1 MFLASRIQWYTCV
14 AGPYCAASCIH
25 SQCAPGSGK
34 KKCTTTEGSLR
45 TYCPINLLWVY
56 NYDIHC
62 KSPLLCTCLEAL
74 QVYQTGHTNY
84 VCSMHVSSVRKSR
97 VYIHQSCPTI
107 EEAAIPPITMSLI
120 KKSHLQPQPPL
131 VIDHGGRMHDKKM
144 ARRSRSIIHNYGIRF
159 KPQPIG
165 GQLRRARGLPAVRR
179 C

>member
-120 KKSHLQPQPPL
+120 KKSHLQPQPP
-131 VIDHGGRMHDKKM
+131 
-144 ARRSRSIIHNYGIRF
+144 
-159 KPQPIG
+159 
-165 GQLRRARGLPAVRR
+165 QLSERWLQTTEDGSQCGGLPLRCHRATVYREFKIRR
-179 C
+179 TSSKSQTLC